1 MSDRRNRVL
10 SGFRAAARTF
20 STDCETFEEVV
31 GRVADEH
38 EAEPW
43 EEIVM
48 TVLSQNAADEN
59 RAEPTTRS
67 LRSTRLTSPSSNTTA
82 RRVVRGR
89 QTVGSVSWRMSVR
102 STVSEIKTENLCQ
115 GGPELLCYRF
125 NSANI

>member
-10 SGFRAAARTF
+10 SVFCAAARTF

-82 RRVVRGR
+82 RRVARGR
-89 QTVGSVSWRMSVR
+89 QTVGSVSWKPLRETRRRRIIRVAP
-102 STVSEIKTENLCQ
+102 TYFCTPQNNL
-115 GGPELLCYRF
+115 RR
-125 NSANI
+125 